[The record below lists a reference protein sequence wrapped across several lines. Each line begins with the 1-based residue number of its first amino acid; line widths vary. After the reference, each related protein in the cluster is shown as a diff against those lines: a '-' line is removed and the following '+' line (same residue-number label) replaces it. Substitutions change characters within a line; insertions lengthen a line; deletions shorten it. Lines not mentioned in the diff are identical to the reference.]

1 MDPNA
6 FTTPFQLT
14 KSLKRDVYPAIDPK
28 NSTLSA
34 KGKTIL
40 ITGAT
45 GGLGGEVARAWAI
58 AGAKGIVLVGR
69 NKDLLAEPASAI
81 ASLSPETK
89 VLSATADLTNE
100 AEVQNLFKKATDAFG
115 TVDVV
120 VHAAGSMVG
129 GPVGDLEPS
138 VWFSDYEVN
147 VKGSYILAYYYL
159 KAVESGTLILLNT
172 LGSSF
177 TVPGMS
183 AYSGSKMALLKLAEY
198 LDAEKPNLRVFTV
211 HPGIVAATESK
222 RGMVVDQLT
231 PFAHDKGIQTG
242 GLSLYLAQ
250 PKADYLKGSFLSV
263 NWDVDEMEAHKQEI
277 TVQKLLKLGFLNA
290 KLGPEGHP
298 WSA

>member
-1 MDPNA
+1 MDANA

-14 KSLKRDVYPAIDPK
+14 KSLKRDVYPAIDSK
-28 NSTLSA
+28 NPTLSA

-40 ITGAT
+40 VTGAT

-89 VLSATADLTNE
+89 VLSVTADLTDE
-100 AEVQNLFKKATDAFG
+100 AEVQSLFKKATDAFG
-115 TVDVV
+115 TVNVV

-129 GPVGDLEPS
+129 GPVGDLEPNA
-138 VWFSDYEVN
+138 WFNDYE
-147 VKGSYILAYYYL
+147 YILAHYYL

-242 GLSLYLAQ
+242 GLSLYLTQ
-250 PKADYLKGSFLSV
+250 PKADYLKGSFVSV
-263 NWDVDEMEAHKQEI
+263 NWDVNEMEAHKQEI
-277 TVQKLLKLGFLNA
+277 TEQKLLKLGFLNA